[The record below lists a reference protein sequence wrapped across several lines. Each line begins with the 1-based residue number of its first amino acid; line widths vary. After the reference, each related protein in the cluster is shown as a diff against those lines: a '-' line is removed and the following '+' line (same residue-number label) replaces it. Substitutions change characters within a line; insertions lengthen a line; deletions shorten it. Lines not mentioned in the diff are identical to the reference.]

1 MARMYIAPI
10 DVTAATAARDV
21 FEILAAAGKP
31 IELHEIFLTTS
42 VETDATEEQ
51 IQLHLFRNSGG
62 TTGSGGT
69 VVTGQ
74 AVRPNDGADAATVE
88 TGNTTQLTAG
98 TDQTLAKPYMNN
110 RVGWHYL
117 ATPESRIVIDENDFL
132 VLAQDA
138 AITNSAAYGGYI
150 VYAEL
155 V

>member
-10 DVTAATAARDV
+10 DIATGTAARDV
-21 FEILAAAGKP
+21 FEILAANGKP
-31 IELHEIFLTTS
+31 VELHEIFLTTS
-42 VETDATEEQ
+42 VETDASEEQ

-62 TTGSGGT
+62 TSGSGGNA
-69 VVTGQ
+69 VTGQ
-74 AVRPNDGADAATVE
+74 AIRPNDGVDAATVE
-88 TGNTTQLTAG
+88 TGNTTQFTGG
-98 TDQTLAKPYMNN
+98 TDQTLAEPYVNN

-117 ATPESRIVIDENDFL
+117 ATPESRIVIDEADFI

-138 AITNSAAYGGYI
+138 ALSTTAAYGGYI